1 MIMKTFLSD
10 NGLRLERVK
19 GCLPQILL
27 DLFLSTLSHVRLEA
41 AAPHFQR
48 YYSPDCIKYRLK
60 IYTNDTA
67 NSLIMLVV
75 RSVYIYIYIYELYI
89 GIAWTYITSSRR
101 IS

>member
-1 MIMKTFLSD
+1 MVLDMFFF
-10 NGLRLERVK
+10 K

-27 DLFLSTLSHVRLEA
+27 DLFLSTLSHIRLEA

-60 IYTNDTA
+60 PYTNDTA

-75 RSVYIYIYIYELYI
+75 RSIYIYI
-89 GIAWTYITSSRR
+89 
-101 IS
+101 

>member
-1 MIMKTFLSD
+1 MSKWV
-10 NGLRLERVK
+10 RVERVK

-27 DLFLSTLSHVRLEA
+27 DLFLSTLSHIRLEA

-60 IYTNDTA
+60 PYTNDTA

-75 RSVYIYIYIYELYI
+75 RSIYIYTYEVYI